1 MVLCNN
7 LNELR
12 QHFTKKNKIQWNL
25 YEEDILGEYC
35 SVRLIQGA
43 RLIQVSIDN
52 VIWGVKCH
60 SNEQWKRL
68 EYSQRLWRY
77 TFVRLLRRVAHA
89 N

>member
-43 RLIQVSIDN
+43 RLMQIIS
-52 VIWGVKCH
+52 GT
-60 SNEQWKRL
+60 
-68 EYSQRLWRY
+68 EY
-77 TFVRLLRRVAHA
+77 RR
-89 N
+89 